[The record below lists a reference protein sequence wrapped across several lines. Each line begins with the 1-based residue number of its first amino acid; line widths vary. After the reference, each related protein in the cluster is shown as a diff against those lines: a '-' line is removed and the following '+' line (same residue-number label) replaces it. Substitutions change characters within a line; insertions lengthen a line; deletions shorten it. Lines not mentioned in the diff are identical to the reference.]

1 MLASSFSPAE
11 LSLLLG
17 KFRGFCDDRV
27 GALLVLCILIDS
39 SWQPYLADILDGVQH
54 FIADVD
60 PAVGVLLSELI
71 LTLREAGFL
80 APTAHG
86 EAPSDG
92 QQRRENVLALLAFLI
107 TRSREARSNGS
118 VVPVIRR

>member
-1 MLASSFSPAE
+1 M
-11 LSLLLG
+11 LLG

-39 SWQPYLADILDGVQH
+39 SWQPQPADILDGVQH

-71 LTLREAGFL
+71 LTLRETGFL

-86 EAPSDG
+86 EAPADG
-92 QQRRENVLALLAFLI
+92 QLRRENVLALLAFLI

-118 VVPVIRR
+118 VVRVDARAVPVLRR